1 MEILGVLLAF
11 VGFALGIYE
20 IINTLRGKEN
30 KRVLCGVVISYLGY
44 GIFNSVSQ
52 KDLRHFGVA
61 FLFGLIFYAIKV
73 LCGFL
78 RMVAKHEKRSFRKN
92 LIVLAVLLVGFIAG
106 MMLPYDKA
114 EEAKRAAESNARMI
128 EKAASSAQSANS
140 RTDSEATTGGEAEL
154 QHSTEEITAESGEI
168 EKNSSTTASST
179 DDSKEIKS
187 FLKRNKEVSETFAR
201 NLEDA
206 LSLTGLGYTLDDI
219 SWFEQTDDW
228 AAGKRYNAQINMKDY
243 IQIATIGDEIYSIK
257 NTQNSETDNFLYR
270 NESLKPDAGEIA
282 EGSIL
287 LTDGELGAYGKEAT
301 TKSGYKY
308 VWYTVPAGNYTVEN
322 KAKQSTVF
330 VVSDSNS
337 DDVSECL
344 KLASDGEKTRLTV
357 KNGYHIELSMYAQ
370 VLLIPEQ

>member
-30 KRVLCGVVISYLGY
+30 KRVLCGVAIAYLGY
-44 GIFNSVSQ
+44 GVFNSVSQ
-52 KDLRHFGVA
+52 KDLRHFGIA
-61 FLFGLIFYAIKV
+61 FLFGLIFYAIRV
-73 LCGFL
+73 LCVFL
-78 RMVAKHEKRSFRKN
+78 RMVVKHEKRSLRKN
-92 LIVLAVLLVGFIAG
+92 LIVVAVLLVGFIAG
-106 MMLPYDKA
+106 MMLPYDKE
-114 EEAKRAAESNARMI
+114 EEAKRAAESDARMI
-128 EKAASSAQSANS
+128 EKAASSQAANS
-140 RTDSEATTGGEAEL
+140 RTDSEAATGREAEL
-154 QHSTEEITAESGEI
+154 QHTTEEITAESGAI

-179 DDSKEIKS
+179 DESKEIKS
-187 FLKRNKEVSETFAR
+187 FFKRNKEVSETFAR

-219 SWFEQTDDW
+219 NWFEQTDDW
-228 AAGKRYNAQINMKDY
+228 TAGKRYNAQINMKDY

-270 NESLKPDAGEIA
+270 NENLKPDAGEIA
-282 EGSIL
+282 DGSIL
-287 LTDGELGAYGKEAT
+287 LTDGELGVYGKEVT

-308 VWYTVPAGNYTVEN
+308 VWYTIPTGNYTVEN

-344 KLASDGEKTRLTV
+344 KLAGDGEKTRLTV

-370 VLLIPEQ
+370 ILLTPEQ

>member
-30 KRVLCGVVISYLGY
+30 KRVLCGVVIAYLGY
-44 GIFNSVSQ
+44 GVFNSVSQ

-128 EKAASSAQSANS
+128 ERAASSAQSANS
-140 RTDSEATTGGEAEL
+140 RTDSEAATGGEEEL

-179 DDSKEIKS
+179 DDSKEIQS
-187 FLKRNKEVSETFAR
+187 FLKRNKEMSETFAR

-228 AAGKRYNAQINMKDY
+228 TAGKRYNAQINMEDY

-270 NESLKPDAGEIA
+270 NENLKPDAGEIA
-282 EGSIL
+282 DGSIL
-287 LTDGELGAYGKEAT
+287 LTDGELGAYGKEVT

-308 VWYTVPAGNYTVEN
+308 VWYTIPAGNYTVEN

-370 VLLIPEQ
+370 ILLMPEQ

>member
-30 KRVLCGVVISYLGY
+30 KRVLCGVVIAYLGY
-44 GIFNSVSQ
+44 GVFNSVSQ

-92 LIVLAVLLVGFIAG
+92 LIVLAVLLVRFIAG

-128 EKAASSAQSANS
+128 ERAASSAQSANS
-140 RTDSEATTGGEAEL
+140 RTDSEAATGGEEEL

-179 DDSKEIKS
+179 DDSKEIQS

-228 AAGKRYNAQINMKDY
+228 TAGKRYNAQINMEDY

-270 NESLKPDAGEIA
+270 NENLKPDAGEIA
-282 EGSIL
+282 DGSIL
-287 LTDGELGAYGKEAT
+287 LTDGELGAYGKEVT

-308 VWYTVPAGNYTVEN
+308 VWYTIPAGNYTVEN

-370 VLLIPEQ
+370 ILLMPEQ

>member
-30 KRVLCGVVISYLGY
+30 KRILCGVAIAYLGY
-44 GIFNSVSQ
+44 GVCYSVSQ
-52 KDLRHFGVA
+52 KDLRHLGVA

-73 LCGFL
+73 LCAFL
-78 RMVAKHEKRSFRKN
+78 RMVAKHEKHSFRKN

-106 MMLPYDKA
+106 MMLPYDKV
-114 EEAKRAAESNARMI
+114 EEAKRAAESDARMI
-128 EKAASSAQSANS
+128 EKAASSAQAANG
-140 RTDSEATTGGEAEL
+140 RTDSEVATSGEAEL
-154 QHSTEEITAESGEI
+154 QHNAEEITAESGAI
-168 EKNSSTTASST
+168 EKSSSTTASSM
-179 DDSKEIKS
+179 DESKEIKS

-270 NESLKPDAGEIA
+270 NENLKPDAGEIA
-282 EGSIL
+282 DGSIL
-287 LTDGELGAYGKEAT
+287 LTDGELGAYGKEVT

-308 VWYTVPAGNYTVEN
+308 VWYTIPTGSYTVES

-357 KNGYHIELSMYAQ
+357 KDGYHIELSMYAQ
-370 VLLIPEQ
+370 ILLTPEQ

>member
-20 IINTLRGKEN
+20 MINTLRGKEN
-30 KRVLCGVVISYLGY
+30 KRILCGIAIAYLGY
-44 GIFNSVSQ
+44 GVCYSVSQ

-128 EKAASSAQSANS
+128 ERAASSAQSANS
-140 RTDSEATTGGEAEL
+140 RTDSEAATGGEAEL

-168 EKNSSTTASST
+168 EKNSSTTASSM

-228 AAGKRYNAQINMKDY
+228 TAGKRYNAQINMEDY

-270 NESLKPDAGEIA
+270 NENLKPDAGEIA
-282 EGSIL
+282 DGSIL
-287 LTDGELGAYGKEAT
+287 LTDGELGAYGKEVT

-308 VWYTVPAGNYTVEN
+308 VWYTIPTGNYTVEN

-357 KNGYHIELSMYAQ
+357 KDGYHIELSMYAQ
-370 VLLIPEQ
+370 VLLIPRQ

>member
-20 IINTLRGKEN
+20 IINTLRGKGN
-30 KRVLCGVVISYLGY
+30 KRVLCGVAIAYLGY
-44 GIFNSVSQ
+44 GVFNSVSQ
-52 KDLRHFGVA
+52 KDLRHFGIA
-61 FLFGLIFYAIKV
+61 FLFGLIFYAIRV
-73 LCGFL
+73 LCVFL
-78 RMVAKHEKRSFRKN
+78 RMVVKHEKRSLRKN
-92 LIVLAVLLVGFIAG
+92 LIVVAVLLVGFIAG
-106 MMLPYDKA
+106 MMLPYDKE
-114 EEAKRAAESNARMI
+114 EEAKRAAESDARMI
-128 EKAASSAQSANS
+128 EKAASSQAANS
-140 RTDSEATTGGEAEL
+140 RTDSEAATGREAEL
-154 QHSTEEITAESGEI
+154 QHTTEEITAESGAI

-179 DDSKEIKS
+179 GESKEIKS

-219 SWFEQTDDW
+219 NWFEQTVDW
-228 AAGKRYNAQINMKDY
+228 TAGKRYNAQINMKDY

-270 NESLKPDAGEIA
+270 NENLKLDAGEIA
-282 EGSIL
+282 DGSIL
-287 LTDGELGAYGKEAT
+287 LTDGELGVYGKEVT

-308 VWYTVPAGNYTVEN
+308 VWYTIPTGNYTVEN

-344 KLASDGEKTRLTV
+344 KLAGDGEKTRLTV

-370 VLLIPEQ
+370 ILLTPEQ

>member
-30 KRVLCGVVISYLGY
+30 KRVLCGVVIAYLGY
-44 GIFNSVSQ
+44 GVFNSVSQ

-128 EKAASSAQSANS
+128 EQAASSAQSANS
-140 RTDSEATTGGEAEL
+140 TTDSEAANGGEAEL

-187 FLKRNKEVSETFAR
+187 FLKRNKEVSETFAK

-228 AAGKRYNAQINMKDY
+228 TAGKRYNAQINMEDY

-270 NESLKPDAGEIA
+270 NENLKPDAGEIA
-282 EGSIL
+282 DGSIL
-287 LTDGELGAYGKEAT
+287 LTDGELGAYGKEVT

-308 VWYTVPAGNYTVEN
+308 VWYTIPTGNYTVEN

-370 VLLIPEQ
+370 ILLMPEQ

>member
-30 KRVLCGVVISYLGY
+30 KRVLCGVVIAYLGY
-44 GIFNSVSQ
+44 GVFNSVSQ

-61 FLFGLIFYAIKV
+61 FLFGLIFYTIKV
-73 LCGFL
+73 LCSFL

-128 EKAASSAQSANS
+128 ERAASSAQSENS
-140 RTDSEATTGGEAEL
+140 RTDSEAAIGGEAEL
-154 QHSTEEITAESGEI
+154 QHNTEEITAESGEI

-228 AAGKRYNAQINMKDY
+228 TAGKRYNAQINMKDY

-308 VWYTVPAGNYTVEN
+308 IWYTVPAGNYTVEN

-357 KNGYHIELSMYAQ
+357 KDGYHIELSMYAQ
-370 VLLIPEQ
+370 ILLTPEQ

>member
-30 KRVLCGVVISYLGY
+30 KRVLCGVVIAYLGY
-44 GIFNSVSQ
+44 GVFNSVSQ

-128 EKAASSAQSANS
+128 ERAVSSAQSANS
-140 RTDSEATTGGEAEL
+140 RTDSEAATGGEEEL

-168 EKNSSTTASST
+168 EKNSSTTASSA
-179 DDSKEIKS
+179 DDSKEIQS

-228 AAGKRYNAQINMKDY
+228 TAGKRYNAQINMEDY

-270 NESLKPDAGEIA
+270 NENLKPDAGEIA
-282 EGSIL
+282 DGSIL
-287 LTDGELGAYGKEAT
+287 LTDGELGAYGKEVT

-308 VWYTVPAGNYTVEN
+308 VWYTIPAGNYTVEN

-370 VLLIPEQ
+370 ILLMPEQ

>member
-30 KRVLCGVVISYLGY
+30 KRVLCGVVIAYLGY
-44 GIFNSVSQ
+44 GVFNSVSQ

-128 EKAASSAQSANS
+128 ERAASSAQSANS
-140 RTDSEATTGGEAEL
+140 RTDSEAATGGEEEL

-179 DDSKEIKS
+179 DDSKEIQS

-228 AAGKRYNAQINMKDY
+228 TAGKRYNAQINMEDY

-270 NESLKPDAGEIA
+270 NENLKPDAGEIA
-282 EGSIL
+282 DGSIL
-287 LTDGELGAYGKEAT
+287 LTDGELGAYGKEVT

-308 VWYTVPAGNYTVEN
+308 VWYTIPAGNYTVEN
-322 KAKQSTVF
+322 KAKQFTVF

-370 VLLIPEQ
+370 ILLMPEQ

>member
-30 KRVLCGVVISYLGY
+30 KRILCGVAIAYLGY
-44 GIFNSVSQ
+44 GVCYSVSQ
-52 KDLRHFGVA
+52 KDLRHLGVA

-114 EEAKRAAESNARMI
+114 EEAKRVAESDARVM
-128 EKAASSAQSANS
+128 EKAAVSEQVANS
-140 RTDSEATTGGEAEL
+140 RVESEATTSREAES
-154 QHSTEEITAESGEI
+154 QQTAEEITAESGEI

-187 FLKRNKEVSETFAR
+187 FLKRNKEVSETFAK

-228 AAGKRYNAQINMKDY
+228 TAGKRYNAQINMEDY

-270 NESLKPDAGEIA
+270 NENLKPDAGEIA
-282 EGSIL
+282 DGSIL
-287 LTDGELGAYGKEAT
+287 LTDGELGAYGKEVT

-308 VWYTVPAGNYTVEN
+308 VWYTIPTGNYTVEN

-370 VLLIPEQ
+370 ILLMPEQ

>member
-30 KRVLCGVVISYLGY
+30 KRVLCGVVIAYLGY
-44 GIFNSVSQ
+44 GVFNSVSQ

-270 NESLKPDAGEIA
+270 NENLKPDAGEIA
-282 EGSIL
+282 DGSIL
-287 LTDGELGAYGKEAT
+287 LTDGELGAYGKEVT

-308 VWYTVPAGNYTVEN
+308 VWYTIPTGNYTVEN

-370 VLLIPEQ
+370 ILLMPEQ

>member
-30 KRVLCGVVISYLGY
+30 KRVLCGVVIAYLGY
-44 GIFNSVSQ
+44 GVFNSVSQ

-128 EKAASSAQSANS
+128 ERAASSAQSANS
-140 RTDSEATTGGEAEL
+140 RTDSEVATGGEAEL

-228 AAGKRYNAQINMKDY
+228 TAGKRYNAQINMEDY

-270 NESLKPDAGEIA
+270 NENLKPDAGEIA
-282 EGSIL
+282 DGSIL
-287 LTDGELGAYGKEAT
+287 LTDGELGAYGKEVT

-308 VWYTVPAGNYTVEN
+308 VWSTIPTGNYTVEN

>member
-1 MEILGVLLAF
+1 MKILGVLLAF

-30 KRVLCGVVISYLGY
+30 KRILCGVAIAYLGY
-44 GIFNSVSQ
+44 GVCYSVSQ
-52 KDLRHFGVA
+52 KDLGYLGVA
-61 FLFGLIFYAIKV
+61 FLFGLIFYAIRVMCV
-73 LCGFL
+73 LL
-78 RMVAKHEKRSFRKN
+78 RMAAKREKRSLKN
-92 LIVLAVLLVGFIAG
+92 DLIVLAVLLVGFIVG
-106 MMLPYDKA
+106 MMLPYDKE
-114 EEAKRAAESNARMI
+114 EEAKRTAESNARMI
-128 EKAASSAQSANS
+128 ERAASSAQSANS
-140 RTDSEATTGGEAEL
+140 RTDSEAATGGEAEL

-228 AAGKRYNAQINMKDY
+228 TAGKRYNAQINMEDY

-270 NESLKPDAGEIA
+270 YESLKPDAGEIA

-287 LTDGELGAYGKEAT
+287 LTDGELGAYGKEVT

-322 KAKQSTVF
+322 KTKQSTVF

-357 KNGYHIELSMYAQ
+357 KDGYHIELSMYAQ
-370 VLLIPEQ
+370 ILLMPAQ

>member
-30 KRVLCGVVISYLGY
+30 KRVLCGVAIAYLGY
-44 GIFNSVSQ
+44 GVCYSVSQ

-61 FLFGLIFYAIKV
+61 FLFGVIFYAIKV

-78 RMVAKHEKRSFRKN
+78 RMVAKHENRSFRKN

-140 RTDSEATTGGEAEL
+140 RTDSEAATGGEAEL

-168 EKNSSTTASST
+168 EKNSSTSASST

-228 AAGKRYNAQINMKDY
+228 TAGKRYNAQINMEDY

-270 NESLKPDAGEIA
+270 NENLKPDAGEIA
-282 EGSIL
+282 DGSIL
-287 LTDGELGAYGKEAT
+287 LTDGELGAYGKEVT

-308 VWYTVPAGNYTVEN
+308 VWYTIPTGNYTVEN

-370 VLLIPEQ
+370 ILLMPEQ

>member
-30 KRVLCGVVISYLGY
+30 KRVLCGVVIAYLGY
-44 GIFNSVSQ
+44 GVFNSVSQ

-128 EKAASSAQSANS
+128 EQAASSAQSANS
-140 RTDSEATTGGEAEL
+140 TTASEAATGGEAEL

-187 FLKRNKEVSETFAR
+187 FLKRNKEVSETFAK

-228 AAGKRYNAQINMKDY
+228 TAGKRYNAQINMEDY

-270 NESLKPDAGEIA
+270 NENLKPDAGEIA
-282 EGSIL
+282 DGSIL
-287 LTDGELGAYGKEAT
+287 LTDGELGAYGKEVT

-308 VWYTVPAGNYTVEN
+308 VWYTIPTGNYTVEN

-370 VLLIPEQ
+370 ILLMPEQ

>member
-20 IINTLRGKEN
+20 IINTLRGKGN
-30 KRVLCGVVISYLGY
+30 KRVLCGVAIAYLGY
-44 GIFNSVSQ
+44 GVFNSVSQ
-52 KDLRHFGVA
+52 KDLRHFGIA
-61 FLFGLIFYAIKV
+61 FLFGLIFYAIRV
-73 LCGFL
+73 LCVFL
-78 RMVAKHEKRSFRKN
+78 RMVVKHEKRSLRKN
-92 LIVLAVLLVGFIAG
+92 LIVVAVLLVGFIAG
-106 MMLPYDKA
+106 MMLPYDKE
-114 EEAKRAAESNARMI
+114 EEAKRAAESDARMI
-128 EKAASSAQSANS
+128 EKAASSQAANS
-140 RTDSEATTGGEAEL
+140 RTDSEAATGREAEL
-154 QHSTEEITAESGEI
+154 QHTTEEITAESGAI

-179 DDSKEIKS
+179 DESKEIKS

-219 SWFEQTDDW
+219 NWFEQTDDW
-228 AAGKRYNAQINMKDY
+228 TAGKRYNAQINMKDY

-270 NESLKPDAGEIA
+270 NENLKLDAGEIA
-282 EGSIL
+282 DGSIL
-287 LTDGELGAYGKEAT
+287 LTDGELGVYGKEVT

-308 VWYTVPAGNYTVEN
+308 VWYTIPTGNYTVEN

-344 KLASDGEKTRLTV
+344 KLAGDGEKTRLTV

-370 VLLIPEQ
+370 ILLTPEQ

>member
-30 KRVLCGVVISYLGY
+30 KRVLCGVVMAYLGY
-44 GIFNSVSQ
+44 GVFNSVSQ

-78 RMVAKHEKRSFRKN
+78 RMAAKHEKRSFRKN

-128 EKAASSAQSANS
+128 ERAASSAQSANS
-140 RTDSEATTGGEAEL
+140 RTDSEAATGGEAEL

-228 AAGKRYNAQINMKDY
+228 TAGKRYNAQINMEDY

-287 LTDGELGAYGKEAT
+287 LTDGELGAYGKEVT

-357 KNGYHIELSMYAQ
+357 KDGYHIELSMYAQ
-370 VLLIPEQ
+370 ILLMPAQ

>member
-30 KRVLCGVVISYLGY
+30 KRILCGVAIAYLGY
-44 GIFNSVSQ
+44 GVCYSVSQ
-52 KDLRHFGVA
+52 KDLRHLGVA

-128 EKAASSAQSANS
+128 ERAASSAQSANS
-140 RTDSEATTGGEAEL
+140 RTDSEAATGGEAEL

-187 FLKRNKEVSETFAR
+187 FLKRNKEATETFAK
-201 NLEDA
+201 NLKAA
-206 LSLTGLGYTLDDI
+206 LPLAGLDYTLDDVN
-219 SWFEQTDDW
+219 WLEQTDDW
-228 AAGKRYNAQINMKDY
+228 AAGSRYNAQINGKIY
-243 IQIATIGDEIYSIK
+243 IQIATINDEIYSIK
-257 NTQNSETDNFLYR
+257 NTKNGATDDFLYK
-270 NESLKPDAGEIA
+270 NEDLKPDAGDVPD
-282 EGSIL
+282 GSIL
-287 LTDGELGAYGKEAT
+287 LTDGELGDYGKEAT

-308 VWYTVPAGNYTVEN
+308 IRYTVPTGNYTVEN
-322 KAKQSTVF
+322 KAKQSSIF

-337 DDVSECL
+337 DDVS
-344 KLASDGEKTRLTV
+344 ASLQLSSNGEKARLTI
-357 KNGYHIELSMYAQ
+357 KDGYHIELSMYAQ
-370 VLLIPEQ
+370 ILLMPEQ

>member
-30 KRVLCGVVISYLGY
+30 KRVLCGVAIAYLGY
-44 GIFNSVSQ
+44 GVCYSVSQ
-52 KDLRHFGVA
+52 KDLRHLGVA

-114 EEAKRAAESNARMI
+114 EEAKRAAESNARVM
-128 EKAASSAQSANS
+128 EKAAVSEQVANS
-140 RTDSEATTGGEAEL
+140 RVESEATTSREAES
-154 QHSTEEITAESGEI
+154 QQTAEEITAESGEI

-187 FLKRNKEVSETFAR
+187 FLKRNKEVSETFAK

-228 AAGKRYNAQINMKDY
+228 TAGKRYNAQINMEDY

-270 NESLKPDAGEIA
+270 NENLKPDAGEIA
-282 EGSIL
+282 DGSIL
-287 LTDGELGAYGKEAT
+287 LTDGELGAYGKEVT

-308 VWYTVPAGNYTVEN
+308 VWYTIPTGNYTVEN

-370 VLLIPEQ
+370 ILLMPEQ

>member
-30 KRVLCGVVISYLGY
+30 KRVLCGVAIAYLGY
-44 GIFNSVSQ
+44 GVCYSVSQ

-78 RMVAKHEKRSFRKN
+78 RMAAKHEKRSFRKN

-128 EKAASSAQSANS
+128 ERAASSVQSANS
-140 RTDSEATTGGEAEL
+140 RTDSEAATGGEAEL

-228 AAGKRYNAQINMKDY
+228 TAGKRYNAQINMEDY
-243 IQIATIGDEIYSIK
+243 IQIATISDEIYSIK

-287 LTDGELGAYGKEAT
+287 LTDGELGAYGKEVT

-357 KNGYHIELSMYAQ
+357 KDGYHIELSMYAQ
-370 VLLIPEQ
+370 ILLMPAQ

>member
-30 KRVLCGVVISYLGY
+30 KRVLCGVAIAYLGY
-44 GIFNSVSQ
+44 GVCYSVSQ
-52 KDLRHFGVA
+52 KDLRHLGVA

-114 EEAKRAAESNARMI
+114 EEAKRVAESDARVM
-128 EKAASSAQSANS
+128 EKAAVSEQVANS
-140 RTDSEATTGGEAEL
+140 RVESETTTSREAES
-154 QHSTEEITAESGEI
+154 QQTAEEITAESGEI

-187 FLKRNKEVSETFAR
+187 FLKRNKEVSETFAK

-228 AAGKRYNAQINMKDY
+228 TAGKRYNAQINMEDY

-270 NESLKPDAGEIA
+270 NENLKPDAGEIA
-282 EGSIL
+282 DGSIL
-287 LTDGELGAYGKEAT
+287 LTDGELGAYGKEVT

-308 VWYTVPAGNYTVEN
+308 VWYTIPTGNYTVEN

-370 VLLIPEQ
+370 ILLMPEQ

>member
-30 KRVLCGVVISYLGY
+30 KRVLCGVVIAYLGY
-44 GIFNSVSQ
+44 GVFNSVSQ

-128 EKAASSAQSANS
+128 EQAASSAQSANS
-140 RTDSEATTGGEAEL
+140 RTDSEAATGGEAEL
-154 QHSTEEITAESGEI
+154 QHSTEEIAAESGEI

-228 AAGKRYNAQINMKDY
+228 TAGKRYNAQINMEDY

-270 NESLKPDAGEIA
+270 NENLKPDAGEIA
-282 EGSIL
+282 DGSIL
-287 LTDGELGAYGKEAT
+287 LTDGELGAYGKEVT

-308 VWYTVPAGNYTVEN
+308 VWYTIPTGNYTVEN

-337 DDVSECL
+337 DDVS
-344 KLASDGEKTRLTV
+344 ASLQLSSNGEKARLTV
-357 KNGYHIELSMYAQ
+357 KDGYHIELSMYAQ
-370 VLLIPEQ
+370 ILLTPEQ

>member
-1 MEILGVLLAF
+1 MKILGVLLAF

-30 KRVLCGVVISYLGY
+30 KRVLCGVVIAYLGY
-44 GIFNSVSQ
+44 GVFNSVSQ

-61 FLFGLIFYAIKV
+61 FLFVLIFYAIKV

-128 EKAASSAQSANS
+128 ERAASSAQSANS
-140 RTDSEATTGGEAEL
+140 RTDSEAATGGEEEL

-179 DDSKEIKS
+179 DDSKEIQS

-228 AAGKRYNAQINMKDY
+228 TAGKRYNAQINMEDY

-270 NESLKPDAGEIA
+270 NENLKPDAGEIA
-282 EGSIL
+282 DGSIL
-287 LTDGELGAYGKEAT
+287 LTDGELGAYGKEVT

-308 VWYTVPAGNYTVEN
+308 VWYTIPAGNYTVEN

-344 KLASDGEKTRLTV
+344 KLASDGEKTRRTV

-370 VLLIPEQ
+370 ILLMPEQ

>member
-11 VGFALGIYE
+11 VGFAFGIFE

-30 KRVLCGVVISYLGY
+30 KRVLCGVVIAYLGY
-44 GIFNSVSQ
+44 GVFNSVSQ

-128 EKAASSAQSANS
+128 ERAASSAQSANS
-140 RTDSEATTGGEAEL
+140 RTDSEAATGGEEEL

-168 EKNSSTTASST
+168 EKNSSTTASSA
-179 DDSKEIKS
+179 DDSKEIQS

-228 AAGKRYNAQINMKDY
+228 TAGKRYNAQINMEDY

-270 NESLKPDAGEIA
+270 NENLKPDAGEIA
-282 EGSIL
+282 DGSIL
-287 LTDGELGAYGKEAT
+287 LTDGELGAYGKEVT

-308 VWYTVPAGNYTVEN
+308 VWYTIPAGNYTVEN

-370 VLLIPEQ
+370 ILLMPEQ

>member
-30 KRVLCGVVISYLGY
+30 KRILCGIAIAYLGY
-44 GIFNSVSQ
+44 GVCYSVSQ

-61 FLFGLIFYAIKV
+61 FLFGLIFYAIRV

-114 EEAKRAAESNARMI
+114 EEAKRTAESDARMI
-128 EKAASSAQSANS
+128 EKAASSAQAANR
-140 RTDSEATTGGEAEL
+140 RTDSKVATSGEAEL
-154 QHSTEEITAESGEI
+154 QHATEETTAESDAI
-168 EKNSSTTASST
+168 EKSASIIASST
-179 DDSKEIKS
+179 DESKEIKS
-187 FLKRNKEVSETFAR
+187 FLKRNKEVSETFAK
-201 NLEDA
+201 NLKEVLPLA
-206 LSLTGLGYTLDDI
+206 GLDYTLDDVN
-219 SWFEQTDDW
+219 WFEQTDDW
-228 AAGKRYNAQINMKDY
+228 AAGSRYNAQINGKIY

-257 NTQNSETDNFLYR
+257 DTKNGATDDFLYK
-270 NESLKPDAGEIA
+270 NEDLKPDAGNVPD
-282 EGSIL
+282 GSIL
-287 LTDGELGAYGKEAT
+287 LTDGELGDYGKEAT

-308 VWYTVPAGNYTVEN
+308 VRYTVPAGNYTVEN
-322 KAKQSTVF
+322 KAKQSAVF

-337 DDVSECL
+337 DDVS
-344 KLASDGEKTRLTV
+344 ASLQLSSNGEKARLTV
-357 KNGYHIELSMYAQ
+357 KDGYHIELSMYAQ
-370 VLLIPEQ
+370 ILLTPEQ

>member
-30 KRVLCGVVISYLGY
+30 KRVLCGVVIAYLGY
-44 GIFNSVSQ
+44 GVFNSVSQ

-128 EKAASSAQSANS
+128 EQAASSAQSANS
-140 RTDSEATTGGEAEL
+140 TPDSEAATGGEAEL

-187 FLKRNKEVSETFAR
+187 FLKRNKEVSETFAK

-228 AAGKRYNAQINMKDY
+228 TAGKRYNAQINMEDY

-270 NESLKPDAGEIA
+270 NENLKPDAGEIA
-282 EGSIL
+282 DGSIL
-287 LTDGELGAYGKEAT
+287 LTDGELGAYGKEVT

-308 VWYTVPAGNYTVEN
+308 VWYTIPTGNYTVEN

-370 VLLIPEQ
+370 ILLMPEQ

>member
-30 KRVLCGVVISYLGY
+30 KRVLCGVVIAYLGY
-44 GIFNSVSQ
+44 GVFNSVSQ

-128 EKAASSAQSANS
+128 ERAASSAQSANS
-140 RTDSEATTGGEAEL
+140 RTDSEAATGGEEEL

-179 DDSKEIKS
+179 DDSKEIQS

-228 AAGKRYNAQINMKDY
+228 TAGKRYNAQINMEDY

-257 NTQNSETDNFLYR
+257 NTQNSETDSFLYR
-270 NESLKPDAGEIA
+270 NENLKPDAGEIA
-282 EGSIL
+282 DGSIL
-287 LTDGELGAYGKEAT
+287 LTDGELGAYGKEVT

-308 VWYTVPAGNYTVEN
+308 VWYTIPAGNYTVEN

-370 VLLIPEQ
+370 ILLMPEQ

>member
-30 KRVLCGVVISYLGY
+30 KRVLCGVVIAYLGY
-44 GIFNSVSQ
+44 GVFNSVSQ

-92 LIVLAVLLVGFIAG
+92 LIVLAVLLVGLIAG

-128 EKAASSAQSANS
+128 ERAALSAQSANS

-154 QHSTEEITAESGEI
+154 QHNTEEITDESGEI

-243 IQIATIGDEIYSIK
+243 IQITTIGDEIYSIK

-270 NESLKPDAGEIA
+270 NENLKPDAGEIA

-287 LTDGELGAYGKEAT
+287 LTDGELGAYGKEVT

-357 KNGYHIELSMYAQ
+357 KDGYHIELSMYAQ
-370 VLLIPEQ
+370 ILLMPAQ